1 MGLCKNQERCV
12 LNLASK
18 RSVVGSKVKGIRKCG
33 CWLQLFPN
41 YLCGKSLGLSGLGAA
56 SHQRK
61 GLKYTGPRSLHPGLT
76 RAAFPTQEDLP
87 LVIKNPTLSFL
98 QNPAPSWLLT
108 FFSDSDAGVLC
119 QHSEVVLWNLLS
131 IQMIFWWIC
140 GEESGLPILFLCH
153 LGTAHSLSCSFFVIY
168 SSLPHRNI
176 TFSICSCKTVRPF
189 LDPFSFLE
197 MPINCFLINVLT
209 HTENYFL
216 INSQYH
222 MKPGYKY
229 SLAIYL
235 DFSN

>member
-108 FFSDSDAGVLC
+108 FFSDSDVVVIPEKVLVFKRC
-119 QHSEVVLWNLLS
+119 TLI
-131 IQMIFWWIC
+131 IQECYLQLTLKRFWKIC
-140 GEESGLPILFLCH
+140 NM
-153 LGTAHSLSCSFFVIY
+153 Y
-168 SSLPHRNI
+168 
-176 TFSICSCKTVRPF
+176 IC
-189 LDPFSFLE
+189 
-197 MPINCFLINVLT
+197 M
-209 HTENYFL
+209 HTER
-216 INSQYH
+216 Q
-222 MKPGYKY
+222 
-229 SLAIYL
+229 
-235 DFSN
+235 